1 MKFSDAKI
9 ALVGATGLVGRH
21 ILQVMEERRLNPS
34 KFVLFASEKSVGG
47 EVGFLGTS
55 YKLEPLIKDYT
66 GGFDIAFFAAG
77 AKVSLEWA
85 PVFVNGGAKVIDKS
99 SAWRVDPDCPLIVP
113 QINPHALDN
122 IPKGIIASP
131 NCTTI
136 GFVLALKP
144 LINAFNEPEHIF
156 AATYQAVSGAGKDGT
171 DALHQQRLGKDYAG
185 PFKKPIL
192 DNVLPSIGSLGP
204 CGFYQEESK
213 LIIESRK
220 ILGIST
226 LDISATAVR
235 VPVVNGHSLVVTIIF
250 RDEVD
255 VNKAAETI
263 ASAPAIRFIDD
274 NDYPTPLE
282 ASGQDDVLV
291 GRLRTIPGNSR
302 ALSLFLT
309 FDNVRRGAATNAI
322 EIAEIIV
329 EKMSD

>member
-1 MKFSDAKI
+1 LKFTDAKI

-21 ILQVMEERRLNPS
+21 ILQVMEERELNPAN
-34 KFVLFASEKSVGG
+34 FALFASEKSAGG
-47 EVGFLGTS
+47 KVEFMGKS
-55 YKLEPLIKDYT
+55 YTLAPLSKDAVD
-66 GGFDIAFFAAG
+66 GFDIAFFAAG

-85 PVFVNGGAKVIDKS
+85 PVFVEGGAKVVDKS
-99 SAWRVDPDCPLIVP
+99 SAWRVDPDCPLVVP
-113 QINPHALDN
+113 QVNPNALDN

-144 LINAFNEPEHIF
+144 LIDAFGEPEHIF

-171 DALHQQRLGKDYAG
+171 DALCQQRLGKKYAG
-185 PFKKPIL
+185 PFNKPIF
-192 DNVLPSIGSLGP
+192 DNILPSIGSLGP

-235 VPVVNGHSLVVTIIF
+235 VPVNNGHSLVVTILF
-250 RDEVD
+250 HDKVD
-255 VNKAAETI
+255 LNKAAESL
-263 ASAPAIRFIDD
+263 ASAPVIRFIDD

-282 ASGQDDVLV
+282 ASGQDDVLI
-291 GRLRTIPGNSR
+291 GRVRTTPGNSR
-302 ALSLFLT
+302 ALSLFIT

-322 EIAEIIV
+322 EIAEIILG
-329 EKMSD
+329 KS